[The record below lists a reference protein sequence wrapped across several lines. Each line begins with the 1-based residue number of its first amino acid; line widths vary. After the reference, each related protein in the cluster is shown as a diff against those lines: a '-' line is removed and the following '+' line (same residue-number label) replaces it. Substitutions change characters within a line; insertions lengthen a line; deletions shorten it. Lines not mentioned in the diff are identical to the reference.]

1 MTLQIVNMI
10 PKSLSGEVGQDS
22 EPNIAVNPEQPN
34 QIVATAFTLDP
45 MNGNHAPVYVSED
58 AGATW
63 SLRSIV
69 PGGPGPADITVA
81 FGSRGGA
88 LYAGILNFTSF
99 NFKVLRATNPFALQ
113 PMTLLVDR
121 PDEDQP
127 WVTAMTAHAGA
138 NDHDQV
144 YVGHNDFS
152 AQPTT
157 ASVELSRR
165 SGRTDR
171 PSEPPR
177 TWSAPSTPPSSAGS
191 RCCRRAAAT

>member
-1 MTLQIVNMI
+1 MI
-10 PKSLSGEVGQDS
+10 PRSLSGETGQDS

-45 MNGNHAPVYVSED
+45 MNGSHAPVYVSQD
-58 AGATW
+58 SGATW

-69 PGGPGPADITVA
+69 PGGPGTADITVA

-99 NFKVLRATNPFALQ
+99 NFNVLRTANPFALT

-127 WVTAMTAHAGA
+127 WVTAMTAHAASG
-138 NDHDQV
+138 DKDQV
-144 YVGHNDFS
+144 YVGHNDFT
-152 AQPTT
+152 AQPTSACAPRSSSSATESSST
-157 ASVELSRR
+157 A
-165 SGRTDR
+165 T
-171 PSEPPR
+171 
-177 TWSAPSTPPSSAGS
+177 PSSRITSESESDEPVG
-191 RCCRRAAAT
+191 